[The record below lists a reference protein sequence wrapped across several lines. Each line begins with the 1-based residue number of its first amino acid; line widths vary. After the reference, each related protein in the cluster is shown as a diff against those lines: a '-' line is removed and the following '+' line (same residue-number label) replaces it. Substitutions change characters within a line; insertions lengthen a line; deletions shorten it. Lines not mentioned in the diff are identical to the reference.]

1 MTTIVKS
8 EDQVLIVLGD
18 EVTFDE
24 ISNFDSKIKTL
35 VCKIDQISVITLSE
49 IKKANYSRSSIDVI
63 ILVLKKPFLYDN
75 EIFGVE
81 LLKLLKVNGKLVIYE
96 PLLLESTSECDTAF
110 KDRLL
115 KLKLS
120 GFIIKDTKPKKLDLE
135 TAELLPNLYEDINNV
150 YEIIAQKS
158 SFEIG
163 SSIPLNFKTK
173 QTNIW
178 KLNNI
183 EDNLEEDD
191 LLDENDLIDE
201 DELLDEDDIIK
212 PDITSLKVC
221 GTTGKRKACK
231 DCSCGL
237 AEELN
242 GKAEDQG
249 IQKSSCGNCYLGD
262 AFRCASCP
270 YLGMP
275 AFKPGE
281 KVVLLEN
288 QLVVDT

>member
-1 MTTIVKS
+1 MTTIIKS

-35 VCKIDQISVITLSE
+35 VYKIDQISVITLSE

-96 PLLLESTSECDTAF
+96 PLLLESTSEYDTAF

-150 YEIIAQKS
+150 YEIIAQKP

-163 SSIPLNFKTK
+163 SSVPLNFKTK

-183 EDNLEEDD
+183 EDNLEEDN

>member
-1 MTTIVKS
+1 MTTIIKS

-96 PLLLESTSECDTAF
+96 PLLLESTSEYDTAF

-150 YEIIAQKS
+150 YEIIAQKP

-163 SSIPLNFKTK
+163 SSVPLNFKTK

-183 EDNLEEDD
+183 EDNLEEDN

>member
-1 MTTIVKS
+1 MTTIIKS
-8 EDQVLIVLGD
+8 EDQVLLVLGD
-18 EVTFDE
+18 EVNTDE
-24 ISNFDSKIKTL
+24 ISDYASKIKTL
-35 VCKIDQISVITLSE
+35 VGKIDQVSVIPISE
-49 IKKANYSRSSIDVI
+49 VKIDDYSRSSIDVV
-63 ILVLKKPFLYDN
+63 ILILKKPLLSDN
-75 EIFGVE
+75 NIFVDV
-81 LLKLLKVNGKLVIYE
+81 LKLLKVNGKLIIYE
-96 PLLLESTSECDTAF
+96 SFIKEDTSNVESMF
-110 KDRLL
+110 KDKLL
-115 KLKLS
+115 KLKLF
-120 GFIIKDTKPKKLDLE
+120 GYIIKDTTPGKLDFE
-135 TAELLPNLYEDINNV
+135 TAELLLHLFSNIHDV
-150 YEIIAQKS
+150 YEIIAQKP

-163 SSIPLNFKTK
+163 SSMPLKLI
-173 QTNIW
+173 TNQMNVW

-183 EDNLEEDD
+183 EDYLEDG
-191 LLDENDLIDE
+191 LVNENDLIDE
-201 DELLDEDDIIK
+201 DELLSDDDIIK

-242 GKAEDQG
+242 GKAQDQG

-281 KVVLLEN
+281 KIVLPES
-288 QLVVDT
+288 QLIIDT

>member
-1 MTTIVKS
+1 MTAVIKS
-8 EDQVLIVLGD
+8 EDQVLVLLGD

-35 VCKIDQISVITLSE
+35 VCKIDQISVIAISE

-63 ILVLKKPFLYDN
+63 ILVLKKPFLHDN
-75 EIFGVE
+75 EIFVE
-81 LLKLLKVNGKLVIYE
+81 LLKLLKVNGKLIIYE
-96 PLLLESTSECDTAF
+96 PLLPESTSECDTAF

-135 TAELLPNLYEDINNV
+135 TAELLPNLFEDINSV

-163 SSIPLNFKTK
+163 SSMPLSFKTK
-173 QTNIW
+173 QTNVW

-183 EDNLEEDD
+183 EDNLEEDN
-191 LLDENDLIDE
+191 LLEENDLINE
-201 DELLDEDDIIK
+201 DELLDEDDIVK

-242 GKAEDQG
+242 GKTEAQG

-281 KVVLLEN
+281 KVVLHEN
-288 QLVVDT
+288 QLIVDT

>member
-1 MTTIVKS
+1 MTTIIKS
-8 EDQVLIVLGD
+8 EDQVLVLLGD
-18 EVTFDE
+18 GVTFDE

-35 VCKIDQISVITLSE
+35 VCKIDQISVIAISE

-63 ILVLKKPFLYDN
+63 ILVLKKPFLHDN
-75 EIFGVE
+75 EIFVE

-115 KLKLS
+115 KLKFS
-120 GFIIKDTKPKKLDLE
+120 GFIIKDTKPKKLDFE
-135 TAELLPNLYEDINNV
+135 TAELLPNLFEDINSV
-150 YEIIAQKS
+150 YEIIVQKS

-163 SSIPLNFKTK
+163 SSMPLNFKTK
-173 QTNIW
+173 QTNVW

-183 EDNLEEDD
+183 EDNLEE
-191 LLDENDLIDE
+191 EDLIDE

-288 QLVVDT
+288 QLIVDT